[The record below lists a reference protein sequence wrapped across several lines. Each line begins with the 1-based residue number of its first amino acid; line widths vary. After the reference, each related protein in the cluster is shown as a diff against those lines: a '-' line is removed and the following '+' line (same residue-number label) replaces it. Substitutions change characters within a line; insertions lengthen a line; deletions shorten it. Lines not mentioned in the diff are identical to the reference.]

1 MPDAENT
8 FAELRVLDLSGR
20 VVGAYASKLFAD
32 YGADV
37 IAVEPPGGGPRA
49 RRGAGGVRGGGERFG
64 GGGRGGGERGHV
76 RGATAHRYQHAG
88 VQGRSA
94 GAVPA

>member
-20 VVGAYASKLFAD
+20 EAGAYASKLFAD

-37 IAVEPPGGGPRA
+37 VAVEPPGGSLLRRQGPFAQGKPHRET
-49 RRGAGGVRGGGERFG
+49 GA
-64 GGGRGGGERGHV
+64 
-76 RGATAHRYQHAG
+76 
-88 VQGRSA
+88 
-94 GAVPA
+94 PWL